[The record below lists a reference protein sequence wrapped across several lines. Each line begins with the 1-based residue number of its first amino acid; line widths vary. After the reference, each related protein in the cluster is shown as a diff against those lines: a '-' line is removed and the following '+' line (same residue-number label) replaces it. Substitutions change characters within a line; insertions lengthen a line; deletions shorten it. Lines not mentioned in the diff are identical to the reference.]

1 MANKR
6 QWPKGRREWPK
17 WHHRPGQSVPHLNNC
32 TQTRLKRRLK
42 RESTAKSC
50 DYKTRFPLKETPR
63 PQTRLKTRFRFSSPV
78 EARRGA
84 QMKTKSKRNRKSSR
98 TELNAKHATRKI
110 EREGER
116 RRTSKRERERGRP
129 READVSQS
137 KFLASLRMLSFLA
150 SSSFSRNF
158 GSRTCGA
165 VFWLTWCREKSQQKR
180 SIPKI
185 YQQQVQLQQVPNK

>member
-1 MANKR
+1 MAKR
-6 QWPKGRREWPK
+6 QARVAQVAPPTTDCPTW
-17 WHHRPGQSVPHLNNC
+17 
-32 TQTRLKRRLK
+32 TIALKRGSNDGL

-137 KFLASLRMLSFLA
+137 KFLASLRMLSFWRLQVSVVILVA
-150 SSSFSRNF
+150 ERAVRFS
-158 GSRTCGA
+158 G
-165 VFWLTWCREKSQQKR
+165 
-180 SIPKI
+180 
-185 YQQQVQLQQVPNK
+185 